1 MPGILTGESVRVGAF
16 VIVWTEEHRVL
27 GVGKV
32 SRISGGVVSVA
43 YCDIPGEEVPY
54 EIEVP
59 RADVKV
65 VYIPGQTRVFRFDE
79 DNGRWQVGRT
89 ISDEGLDLQLA
100 LPNRVTITA
109 PREQIQVRW
118 DRPISNPV
126 EFLIR
131 QVTETPFFADA
142 RSEFMRA
149 ATQQFAA
156 CRGMTAL
163 LSSCIELEDYQFNVI
178 ARVLEDPVQRYLL
191 ADEVGLGK
199 TVEAGVIIRQYVID
213 SRDANV
219 LVIAPPGLVEQW
231 RRELS
236 GRFGIGAHLDTSVFV
251 VSSEDVRE
259 VEECL
264 GEARML
270 VVDEAHHLSRMAD
283 HRGHPLYEVLRPRA
297 VSIERLLLLSGTPVL
312 ADTTGFLRM
321 LHLLD
326 PVVFPL
332 TDPEGFERRVQS
344 RQLIAETVA
353 SLAPENVL
361 AMESD
366 LDRLA
371 DAFSDDTVLQ
381 SRIGVLRPI
390 VQALPATDDPTFL
403 AALADLRAHLAE
415 TYKLHRRIL
424 RNRRKA
430 VPWATPQ
437 RCGIERLLYRS
448 AVCAERNR
456 VIDELRV
463 HLVNADSTVSAAR
476 ELFVC
481 AAHPHG
487 AAPIVEILTLAGVS
501 DPHALALA
509 RQADGLAS
517 RAAEDG
523 ERLRI
528 TCETVGRILQTSRAQ
543 VVVFCDAET
552 TSDEVARALRAAV
565 GWATEVLQHS
575 LRDDTWQRF
584 LSAPTHARVLV
595 CDAAAEEGL
604 NLHGGHK
611 VALHFDLPAS
621 PNRVE
626 QRLGRLDRY
635 GTGEAVQSLA
645 PVCEDDPNE
654 LAWMRCLDHG
664 LGVFSSSIASLQYV
678 LEESLR
684 EAISDW
690 CNEGVSGLLRWC
702 ERLEGPVGIVAVE
715 QRRIDQQDMLDAIGE
730 ASSKGFTRLQDADG
744 EWRKWRDAFLGFAD
758 KTLQFKTRPVP
769 LEGRHADGERVLRLN
784 YVRDLAHETLLS
796 VLEFRQH
803 FAGAIDADSHDN
815 TRKSILTHP
824 YAFARRTVLSREGRE
839 LFLRIVRCGDPFVDA
854 LRAFCDRD
862 DRGRVAAVWRYVP
875 DYDARDAS
883 GCDLWYR
890 FDFRVRAAV
899 PAGEGA
905 RERALE
911 RRAEQ
916 HFPQQ
921 FYTVWMQAAHEAMT
935 IPPAIVTAPY
945 RGVSVGHDYNLNP
958 DRWERLLSEGGTPWL
973 AEWRRHCEVAAG
985 RTQQFVELHP
995 KLGERKAKAI
1005 EALARQH
1012 RARVAQL
1019 ETRLTRLSG
1028 ASRDDEQAALA
1039 QEIELNGEVVD
1050 GITRPELRV
1059 DAVRAVFISAN
1070 NPFSQ

>member
-1 MPGILTGESVRVGAF
+1 MPGILTGESVHVGAF
-16 VIVWTEEHRVL
+16 AIVWTEEHRVL

-32 SRISGGVVSVA
+32 IRISDGVAAVA
-43 YCDIPGEEVPY
+43 YCDVPGEEVPY

-65 VYIPGQTRVFRFDE
+65 VSIPAQTRVFRFDE

-89 ISDEGLDLQLA
+89 ISGEDVEFELA
-100 LPNRVTITA
+100 LPNQVTITA
-109 PREQIQVRW
+109 PRHQIQVRW

-149 ATQQFAA
+149 AMQQFAA

-163 LSSCIELEDYQFNVI
+163 LSSCVELEDYQFNVV

-199 TVEAGVIIRQYVID
+199 TVEAGIIIRQYLID
-213 SRDANV
+213 SRGANV
-219 LVIAPPGLVEQW
+219 LVIAPSALVEQW

-236 GRFGIGAHLDTSVFV
+236 GRFGLSAHLDVSVFI
-251 VSSEDVRE
+251 VSSEDLLE
-259 VEECL
+259 VKERL
-264 GEARML
+264 HEARML
-270 VVDEAHHLSRMAD
+270 VVDEAHHLSRVAN
-283 HRGHPLYEVLRPRA
+283 HGGHPLYEVLRPHA
-297 VSIERLLLLSGTPVL
+297 ASIERLLLLSGTPVL

-332 TDPEGFERRVQS
+332 TDLEGFERRVQS
-344 RQLIAETVA
+344 RQLVAEAVA
-353 SLAPENVL
+353 SLTPENVL

-366 LDRLA
+366 LDRLG
-371 DAFSDDTVLQ
+371 DAFSDDAILQ
-381 SRIGVLRPI
+381 SRIDVLRPI
-390 VQALPATDDPTFL
+390 VQALPDEGDSVFL
-403 AALADLRAHLAE
+403 AALADLRVHLAE

-424 RNRRKA
+424 RNRRRA

-437 RCGIERLLYRS
+437 RCGLERLTYRS
-448 AVCAERNR
+448 TVLAERHR
-456 VIDELRV
+456 VLDELRV
-463 HLVNADSTVSAAR
+463 HLVNADATLSATR
-476 ELFVC
+476 ELFAY
-481 AAHPHG
+481 AAHPNG
-487 AAPIVEILTLAGVS
+487 GVPIVARLTLAGVS
-501 DPHALALA
+501 DSRALALA
-509 RQADGLAS
+509 RQADGLAA
-517 RAAEDG
+517 RASADG
-523 ERLRI
+523 ERLRV
-528 TCETVGRILQTSRAQ
+528 TCDTVGRIMRTSRAQ
-543 VVVFCDAET
+543 VVVFCDAT
-552 TSDEVARALRAAV
+552 TTAGEVTQALQRAV
-565 GWATEVLQHS
+565 GWSTEVLQHS
-575 LRDDTWQRF
+575 LSDDSWQRF

-621 PNRVE
+621 PNRIE

-654 LAWMRCLDHG
+654 LAWLRCLDQG
-664 LGVFSSSIASLQYV
+664 LGVFSSSVASLQYV
-678 LEESLR
+678 VEETLR
-684 EAISDW
+684 EAVSDW
-690 CNEGVSGLLRWC
+690 CNEGVPGLLRWC
-702 ERLEGPVGIVAVE
+702 DRLAGPAGIVAVE
-715 QRRIDQQDMLDAIGE
+715 QRRIDQQDMLDAMGE
-730 ASSKGFTRLQDADG
+730 TSSRGFTRLQDADG
-744 EWRKWRDAFLGFAD
+744 EWRKWRDAFLGFAGNA
-758 KTLQFKTRPVP
+758 LHFKTRPVP
-769 LEGRHADGERVLRLN
+769 FEGRHADGERVMRLN
-784 YVRDLAHETLLS
+784 YVRDMAHETLLS
-796 VLEFRQH
+796 VLEFREH
-803 FAGAIDADSHDN
+803 FAGAIDAESREN
-815 TRKSILTHP
+815 SRKSMLTHP
-824 YAFARRTVLSREGRE
+824 YAFDRRTVLSREGRE
-839 LFLRIVRCGDPFVDA
+839 RALRIVRCGDPFVDS

-862 DRGRVAAVWRYVP
+862 DRGRVSAFWRYVP
-875 DYDARDAS
+875 DYGARDAS

-890 FDFRVRAAV
+890 FDFRVRASV

-921 FYTVWMQAAHEAMT
+921 FYTVWVEAANESIT
-935 IPPAIVTAPY
+935 SPPAIATAPY
-945 RGVSVGHDYNLNP
+945 RGAGVGHDYNLNP
-958 DRWERLLSEGGTPWL
+958 DRWEQLLGEGSTPWL
-973 AEWRRHCEVAAG
+973 AEWRRHCEVEAG
-985 RTQQFVELHP
+985 RARRFVGLHP

-1019 ETRLTRLSG
+1019 ESRLTRLSG

-1039 QEIELNGEVVD
+1039 QEIELNGEVAD
-1050 GITRPELRV
+1050 GITNPELRV
-1059 DAVRAVFISAN
+1059 DAVRAVFIASN
-1070 NPFSQ
+1070 DPFSK